1 MGQLR
6 FLILFLCFLFVG
18 CESSKPTSSEG
29 AVIPD
34 VRTEALD
41 IAPLSQPALVI
52 PDQPSETERL
62 IADIL
67 FEGLQALEQD
77 RLLTP
82 LEDNAHSRFQRV
94 LAMDPENEIANEGL
108 ERILLRYVELSQE
121 ASRRGLFDDAEE
133 LLGRAEFI
141 DDDHPALTLALS
153 SLQTERE
160 SGDLIFSLNTDEFLN
175 RSEAAVSKLIDI
187 AQQAKKLEAFFL
199 ITAPNDD
206 LARWMYLQMR
216 NAVDG
221 YRLRGNIELANQ
233 TSIRLRISRE

>member
-1 MGQLR
+1 MNLMR
-6 FLILFLCFLFVG
+6 FLVLCLLLVG
-18 CESSKPTSSEG
+18 CESQQPIPSERSSIPDSQNEVLDIRPLSKP
-29 AVIPD
+29 VLIIPG
-34 VRTEALD
+34 
-41 IAPLSQPALVI
+41 
-52 PDQPSETERL
+52 QPSEMERL

-67 FEGLQALEQD
+67 FEGLQALEDD

-94 LAMDPENEIANEGL
+94 LAMDPENEIANDGL
-108 ERILLRYVELSQE
+108 ERILLRYVDLSQE
-121 ASRRGLFDDAEE
+121 ASRRGLFEDAEE

-141 DDDHPALTLALS
+141 NEDHPSINLAW
-153 SLQTERE
+153 SLLQSEKE
-160 SGDLIFSLNTDEFLN
+160 SGDLIFSLDTAEFLS
-175 RSEAAVSKLIDI
+175 RSEIARSRLNNI
-187 AQQAKKLEAFFL
+187 AQQARELDAFFL

-233 TSIRLRISRE
+233 TSIRLRLSRE

>member
-1 MGQLR
+1 MNLIW
-6 FLILFLCFLFVG
+6 FLVLCLLLVG
-18 CESSKPTSSEG
+18 CESQQPIPSERSSIPDSQNEVLDIRPLSKP
-29 AVIPD
+29 V
-34 VRTEALD
+34 
-41 IAPLSQPALVI
+41 LVI
-52 PDQPSETERL
+52 PSQPSEMERL

-67 FEGLQALEQD
+67 FEGLQALEDD

-94 LAMDPENEIANEGL
+94 LAMDPENEIANDGL
-108 ERILLRYVELSQE
+108 ERILLRYVDLSQE
-121 ASRRGLFDDAEE
+121 ASRRGLFEDAEE

-141 DDDHPALTLALS
+141 NEDHPSINLAW
-153 SLQTERE
+153 SLLQSEKE
-160 SGDLIFSLNTDEFLN
+160 SGDLIFSLDTAEFLS
-175 RSEAAVSKLIDI
+175 RSEIARSRLNNI
-187 AQQAKKLEAFFL
+187 AQQARELDAFFL

-233 TSIRLRISRE
+233 TSIRLRLSRE

>member
-1 MGQLR
+1 MR
-6 FLILFLCFLFVG
+6 FLVLCLLLVG
-18 CESSKPTSSEG
+18 CESQQPIPSERSSIPDSQNEVLDIRPLSKP
-29 AVIPD
+29 V
-34 VRTEALD
+34 
-41 IAPLSQPALVI
+41 LVI
-52 PDQPSETERL
+52 PSQPSEMERL

-67 FEGLQALEQD
+67 FEGLQALEDD

-94 LAMDPENEIANEGL
+94 LAMDPENEIANDGL
-108 ERILLRYVELSQE
+108 ERILLRYVDLSQE
-121 ASRRGLFDDAEE
+121 ASRRGLFEDAEE

-141 DDDHPALTLALS
+141 NEDHPSINLAW
-153 SLQTERE
+153 SLLQSEKE
-160 SGDLIFSLNTDEFLN
+160 SGDLIFSLDTAEFLS
-175 RSEAAVSKLIDI
+175 RSEIARSRLNNI
-187 AQQAKKLEAFFL
+187 AQQARELDAFFL

-233 TSIRLRISRE
+233 TSIRLRLSRE

>member
-1 MGQLR
+1 VNLIR
-6 FLILFLCFLFVG
+6 FLVLCLFLVG
-18 CESSKPTSSEG
+18 CESQQPIPSERSSIPDSQNKVLDIRPLSKP
-29 AVIPD
+29 V
-34 VRTEALD
+34 
-41 IAPLSQPALVI
+41 LVI
-52 PDQPSETERL
+52 PSQPSEMERL

-67 FEGLQALEQD
+67 FEGLQALEDD

-94 LAMDPENEIANEGL
+94 LAMDPENEIANDGL
-108 ERILLRYVELSQE
+108 ERILLRYVDLSQE
-121 ASRRGLFDDAEE
+121 ASRRGLFEDAEE

-141 DDDHPALTLALS
+141 NEDHPSINLAW
-153 SLQTERE
+153 SLLQSEKE
-160 SGDLIFSLNTDEFLN
+160 SGDLIFSLDTAEFLS
-175 RSEAAVSKLIDI
+175 RSEIARSSLNNI
-187 AQQAKKLEAFFL
+187 AQQARELDAFFL

-233 TSIRLRISRE
+233 TSIRLRLSRE

>member
-1 MGQLR
+1 VNLIW
-6 FLILFLCFLFVG
+6 FLVLCLLLVG
-18 CESSKPTSSEG
+18 CESQQPIPSERSSIPDSQNEVLDIRPLSKP
-29 AVIPD
+29 V
-34 VRTEALD
+34 
-41 IAPLSQPALVI
+41 LVI
-52 PDQPSETERL
+52 PSQPSEMERL

-67 FEGLQALEQD
+67 FEGLQALEDD

-94 LAMDPENEIANEGL
+94 LAMDPENEIANDGL
-108 ERILLRYVELSQE
+108 ERILLRYVDLSQE
-121 ASRRGLFDDAEE
+121 ASRRGLFEDAEE

-141 DDDHPALTLALS
+141 NEDHPSINLAW
-153 SLQTERE
+153 SLLQSEKE
-160 SGDLIFSLNTDEFLN
+160 SGDLIFSLDTAEFLS
-175 RSEAAVSKLIDI
+175 RSEIARSRLNNI
-187 AQQAKKLEAFFL
+187 AQQARELDAFFL

-233 TSIRLRISRE
+233 TSIRLRLSRE

>member
-1 MGQLR
+1 MR
-6 FLILFLCFLFVG
+6 FLVLCLLLVG
-18 CESSKPTSSEG
+18 CESQQPIPSERSSIPDSQNEVLDIRPLSKP
-29 AVIPD
+29 V
-34 VRTEALD
+34 
-41 IAPLSQPALVI
+41 LVI
-52 PDQPSETERL
+52 PSQPSEMERL

-67 FEGLQALEQD
+67 FEGLQALEDD

-94 LAMDPENEIANEGL
+94 LAMDPENEIANDGL
-108 ERILLRYVELSQE
+108 ERILLRYVDLSQE
-121 ASRRGLFDDAEE
+121 ASRRGLFEDAEE

-141 DDDHPALTLALS
+141 NEDHPSINLAW
-153 SLQTERE
+153 SLLQSEKE
-160 SGDLIFSLNTDEFLN
+160 SGDLIFSLDTAEFLS
-175 RSEAAVSKLIDI
+175 RSEIARSRLDNI
-187 AQQAKKLEAFFL
+187 AQQARELDAFFL

-233 TSIRLRISRE
+233 TSIRLRLSRE

>member
-1 MGQLR
+1 MNLIR
-6 FLILFLCFLFVG
+6 FLVLCLLLVG
-18 CESSKPTSSEG
+18 CESQQPIPSERSSIPDSQNEVLDIRPLSKP
-29 AVIPD
+29 VLIIPG
-34 VRTEALD
+34 
-41 IAPLSQPALVI
+41 
-52 PDQPSETERL
+52 QPSEMERL

-67 FEGLQALEQD
+67 FEGLQALEDD

-94 LAMDPENEIANEGL
+94 LAMDPENEIANDGL
-108 ERILLRYVELSQE
+108 ERILLRYVDLSQE
-121 ASRRGLFDDAEE
+121 ASRRGLFEDAEE

-141 DDDHPALTLALS
+141 NEDHPSINLAW
-153 SLQTERE
+153 SLLQSEKE
-160 SGDLIFSLNTDEFLN
+160 SGDLIFSLDTAEFLS
-175 RSEAAVSKLIDI
+175 RSEIARSRLNNI
-187 AQQAKKLEAFFL
+187 AQQARELDAFFL

-233 TSIRLRISRE
+233 TSIRLRLSRE

>member
-1 MGQLR
+1 MNLIR
-6 FLILFLCFLFVG
+6 FLVLCLLLVG
-18 CESSKPTSSEG
+18 CESQQPIPSERSSIPDSQNEVLDIRPLSKP
-29 AVIPD
+29 V
-34 VRTEALD
+34 
-41 IAPLSQPALVI
+41 LVI
-52 PDQPSETERL
+52 PSQPSEMERL

-67 FEGLQALEQD
+67 FEGLQALEDD

-94 LAMDPENEIANEGL
+94 LAMDPENEIANDGL
-108 ERILLRYVELSQE
+108 ERILLRYVDLSQE
-121 ASRRGLFDDAEE
+121 ASRRGLFEDAEE

-141 DDDHPALTLALS
+141 NEDHPSINLAW
-153 SLQTERE
+153 SLLQSEKE
-160 SGDLIFSLNTDEFLN
+160 SGDLIFSLDTAEFLS
-175 RSEAAVSKLIDI
+175 RSEIARSRLNNI
-187 AQQAKKLEAFFL
+187 AQQARELDAFFL

-233 TSIRLRISRE
+233 TSIRLRLSRE

>member
-1 MGQLR
+1 MNLIR
-6 FLILFLCFLFVG
+6 FLVLCLLLVG
-18 CESSKPTSSEG
+18 CESQQPIPSESSSIPDSQNEVLDIRPLSKP
-29 AVIPD
+29 V
-34 VRTEALD
+34 
-41 IAPLSQPALVI
+41 LVI
-52 PDQPSETERL
+52 PSEPSEMERL

-67 FEGLQALEQD
+67 FEGLQALEDD

-94 LAMDPENEIANEGL
+94 LAMDPENEIANDGL
-108 ERILLRYVELSQE
+108 ERILMRYVDLSQE
-121 ASRRGLFDDAEE
+121 ASRRGLFEDAEE

-141 DDDHPALTLALS
+141 NEDHPSINLAW
-153 SLQTERE
+153 SLLESEKE
-160 SGDLIFSLNTDEFLN
+160 SGDLIFSLDTAEFLS
-175 RSEAAVSKLIDI
+175 RSEIARSRLNNI
-187 AQQAKKLEAFFL
+187 AQQARELDAFFL

-233 TSIRLRISRE
+233 TSIRLRLSRE